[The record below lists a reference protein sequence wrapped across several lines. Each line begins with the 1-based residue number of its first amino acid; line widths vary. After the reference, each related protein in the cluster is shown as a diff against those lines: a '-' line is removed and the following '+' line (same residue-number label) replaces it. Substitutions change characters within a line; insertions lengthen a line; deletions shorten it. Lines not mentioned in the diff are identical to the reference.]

1 MRSAICLGGLV
12 FLLFVLSGCATL
24 PLDFPRT
31 DSVAIEPARDS
42 ALHTVRIRY

>member
-31 DSVAIEPARDS
+31 DSAAARDS
-42 ALHTVRIRY
+42 ALRTVRIRY